1 MDASKDLNERHMHFR
16 ISGLEPTQFTH
27 LFNLMEEELASLSIL
42 RYVVTDKPGFPCRV
56 SLQDAEPGEKVLLL
70 NYTHLDTTTPY
81 RASHAIFVRENATP
95 AKLGIDEI
103 PNSLRSRQMSVRA
116 FDAHGMMLDAD
127 VVDGE
132 LLEPVLQNLFDNRDI
147 DYVHLHNAKPGCYAA
162 RVDRMLE
169 YNLPPP
175 FRKQTAQCICA

>member
-1 MDASKDLNERHMHFR
+1 
-16 ISGLEPTQFTH
+16 
-27 LFNLMEEELASLSIL
+27 
-42 RYVVTDKPGFPCRV
+42 
-56 SLQDAEPGEKVLLL
+56 
-70 NYTHLDTTTPY
+70 
-81 RASHAIFVRENATP
+81 
-95 AKLGIDEI
+95 
-103 PNSLRSRQMSVRA
+103 MSVRA

-169 YNLPPP
+169 YKLPPLS
-175 FRKQTAQCICA
+175 QTDRTMHLRVKL